1 MPDCSTPPLIAA
13 LLRPALHGTADTQ
26 LIETHI
32 SWVILAGDFAYKLKK
47 PVNFGFLDFSTP
59 EKRCFYCE
67 EELRLNRR
75 LAPEIYLD
83 VITINGTPEDA
94 VFGGEG
100 PVIEYAVKMRRF
112 PQEQL
117 LSNLL
122 SQGKLE
128 MRHIDALAAEIAHFH
143 STIPVA
149 DSSSPFGTRLAV
161 LDPALENFL
170 QIRPFLNNAEDVAR
184 LDALREWTSQE
195 FTTHMADFSIR
206 KSGGF
211 IRECH
216 GDMHTG
222 NMVLLDDTI
231 TIFDC
236 IEFNPNLRWID
247 VMSETAFVVMD
258 LMERGYSNFA
268 WRFLN
273 AYLSLT
279 GDHNGIGVLRFYL
292 VYRAMVRAKV
302 AAIRAGQSHADEAWQ
317 EYANYVTLAETLSQ
331 RVPPVLIITH
341 GLSGSGKTTLTQLLL
356 EELGAIRLRSDVE
369 RKRLFGL
376 VAQGKS
382 GSGIDTGLYTRD
394 AGGRTYARLLEL
406 ARIILAAGFTVIVDA
421 AFLRRIER
429 DIFHA
434 IATELQIPFAILD
447 AQAPEVTLRA
457 RISQREIA
465 GQDAS
470 EATIQVLERQLAT
483 QELLAAE
490 EIPYTMAIDAED
502 KQPNAGDIKA
512 LLTAWEE
519 RSA

>member
-122 SQGKLE
+122 NQGKLE

-170 QIRPFLNNAEDVAR
+170 QIRPFLNKAEDVAR

-195 FTTHMADFSIR
+195 FR
-206 KSGGF
+206 
-211 IRECH
+211 R
-216 GDMHTG
+216 
-222 NMVLLDDTI
+222 
-231 TIFDC
+231 
-236 IEFNPNLRWID
+236 
-247 VMSETAFVVMD
+247 
-258 LMERGYSNFA
+258 
-268 WRFLN
+268 
-273 AYLSLT
+273 
-279 GDHNGIGVLRFYL
+279 
-292 VYRAMVRAKV
+292 
-302 AAIRAGQSHADEAWQ
+302 
-317 EYANYVTLAETLSQ
+317 
-331 RVPPVLIITH
+331 
-341 GLSGSGKTTLTQLLL
+341 
-356 EELGAIRLRSDVE
+356 
-369 RKRLFGL
+369 
-376 VAQGKS
+376 
-382 GSGIDTGLYTRD
+382 LYTRM
-394 AGGRTYARLLEL
+394 
-406 ARIILAAGFTVIVDA
+406 
-421 AFLRRIER
+421 
-429 DIFHA
+429 
-434 IATELQIPFAILD
+434 
-447 AQAPEVTLRA
+447 
-457 RISQREIA
+457 S
-465 GQDAS
+465 
-470 EATIQVLERQLAT
+470 
-483 QELLAAE
+483 
-490 EIPYTMAIDAED
+490 
-502 KQPNAGDIKA
+502 
-512 LLTAWEE
+512 W
-519 RSA
+519 

>member
-1 MPDCSTPPLIAA
+1 
-13 LLRPALHGTADTQ
+13 
-26 LIETHI
+26 
-32 SWVILAGDFAYKLKK
+32 
-47 PVNFGFLDFSTP
+47 
-59 EKRCFYCE
+59 
-67 EELRLNRR
+67 
-75 LAPEIYLD
+75 
-83 VITINGTPEDA
+83 
-94 VFGGEG
+94 
-100 PVIEYAVKMRRF
+100 
-112 PQEQL
+112 
-117 LSNLL
+117 
-122 SQGKLE
+122 
-128 MRHIDALAAEIAHFH
+128 
-143 STIPVA
+143 
-149 DSSSPFGTRLAV
+149 
-161 LDPALENFL
+161 
-170 QIRPFLNNAEDVAR
+170 
-184 LDALREWTSQE
+184 
-195 FTTHMADFSIR
+195 
-206 KSGGF
+206 
-211 IRECH
+211 
-216 GDMHTG
+216 
-222 NMVLLDDTI
+222 MVLLDDTI

-519 RSA
+519 RSV